1 MKQET
6 SNDIL
11 QGTMTMLVLKTLATT
26 PLHGYAITQRI
37 HRASADLL
45 RVEEGSLYPALR
57 RMEQKGWISAEWGIT
72 EANRRARFY
81 ALTPEGRQRLE
92 AEEQSWQRLTRGVTM
107 VLQTA

>member
-1 MKQET
+1 MKPET
-6 SNDIL
+6 NNDIL
-11 QGTMTMLVLKTLATT
+11 QGTMTMLVLKTLATE

-37 HRASADLL
+37 HRMSEDLL

-57 RMEQKGWISAEWGIT
+57 RMEQKGWISAEWGTT

-81 ALTPEGRQRLE
+81 ALTPIGRERLHT
-92 AEEQSWQRLTRGVTM
+92 EEQSWQRLTLGVSM

>member
-6 SNDIL
+6 NNDIL
-11 QGTMTMLVLKTLATT
+11 QGTMTMLVLKTLATE

-37 HRASADLL
+37 HRISEDLL

-57 RMEQKGWISAEWGIT
+57 RMEQKGWISAEWGTT

-81 ALTPEGRQRLE
+81 ALTAAGRDRLQT
-92 AEEQSWQRLTRGVTM
+92 EEQSWQRLTRGVSM

>member
-1 MKQET
+1 VKQET
-6 SNDIL
+6 NNDIL
-11 QGTMTMLVLKTLATT
+11 QGTMTMLVLKTLATE

-37 HRASADLL
+37 HRISEDLL

-57 RMEQKGWISAEWGIT
+57 RMEQKGWISAEWGTT

-81 ALTPEGRQRLE
+81 ALTAAGRDRLQT
-92 AEEQSWQRLTRGVTM
+92 EEQSWQRLTRGVSM